1 MNQII
6 SQTGDLAPITKT
18 EFSTFTYLV
27 TSVREDGN
35 TLVETDIVVS
45 SNIVTSTPGAV
56 EATPVLEQVSL
67 INIHDVN
74 WELHHGRCLDCY
86 LLPGQIEI
94 IR

>member
-1 MNQII
+1 MQV
-6 SQTGDLAPITKT
+6 GDLAPITKT

-56 EATPVLEQVSL
+56 EATPVLEQVSF
-67 INIHDVN
+67 IDIHDVTCHVDH
-74 WELHHGRCLDCY
+74 LGS
-86 LLPGQIEI
+86 
-94 IR
+94 